1 MQSRQLIMRMK
12 NLFLFLLV
20 SLACASVDAQQQAQA
35 VAGPSGIWVLAGA
48 DLPEGNHFTFE
59 RRQEGGNWTEA
70 GKLLRPVSVDELRA
84 RILDINGLDIG
95 FERLP
100 SEREFAFLWKEFSAG
115 RRDSLLGY
123 AADLPVQYALGRAW
137 YDASAEKGKRYSYR
151 VQQTRGRETV
161 AGSNAETRAVS
172 WPGTTSNTVFRP
184 VSAKPGR
191 GGISVTYRIPV
202 RGNLARVRVYRAYYL
217 RSGFQRIEPQ
227 LIFYTENDTLML
239 RFLDQTAVD
248 KVPYAY
254 TVQAVDMAGN
264 TGSLAP
270 EISAYQVPAGSIQ
283 PSVDRIKTR
292 SLTAEQAIRVSWKLK
307 NADGIVSIDLYKSL
321 IHDGRFF
328 RIASLAPDDTA
339 YTDRDVT
346 PVRTYFYTIVLNGAY
361 ESSPPS
367 PRISGMLEAGSTN
380 TNLLPVQQLEADQ
393 QQRVVR
399 LSWQRT
405 EPDTRGYYVYRAK
418 GRDGTFR
425 QLGDIVL
432 SDSSH
437 VSISDTLPDSENPVL
452 YRYQVRDVN
461 TAYHIG
467 PAGETIQFYT
477 PGRSAFPAI
486 EEPRIEVVAPGKIRL
501 LWPDMT
507 ESSAWVSRYIVMR
520 RSTCDGNTRKVLVLA
535 DATQTVF
542 LDSSLK
548 EGCTYYYSVYSTGND
563 TAQRSTAAGEAA
575 YSHEEEALPGLTDIR
590 VFAAEDGVRLSWV
603 APRDPRIRQ
612 ILILRSTGGT
622 EAAQIAG
629 LSALEESHH
638 DKGAAAATTHFY
650 YFQTTDGA
658 GRKSAL
664 QGPIGMYRE

>member
-1 MQSRQLIMRMK
+1 MK
-12 NLFLFLLV
+12 PVFLLLLTAL
-20 SLACASVDAQQQAQA
+20 SATNGIYAQQAQSL
-35 VAGPSGIWVLAGA
+35 AGPGGIWVLTGK
-48 DLPEGNHFTFE
+48 DLPPGNHYTIE
-59 RRQEGGNWTEA
+59 RRMEGENWTEV
-70 GKLLRPVSVDELRA
+70 GKLLRPASADEMRA
-84 RILDINGLDIG
+84 RILDINSLDIG
-95 FERLP
+95 FDRMP
-100 SEREFAFLWKEFSAG
+100 GDREMAFLWKEFAAG
-115 RRDSLLGY
+115 RRDSLQGW

-137 YDASAEKGKRYSYR
+137 YDAGADKGKRYAYR
-151 VQQTRGRETV
+151 IQQTRGREAV
-161 AGSNAETRAVS
+161 AGTAAETRSAS
-172 WPGTTSNTVFRP
+172 WPGSPANTLFQP
-184 VSAKPGR
+184 VAAKPGI
-191 GGISVTYRIPV
+191 GGMSVTYRIPV
-202 RGNLARVRVYRAYYL
+202 RGNLARVQVFRAYYQ
-217 RSGFQRIEPQ
+217 RTGFQRIEPQ

-239 RFLDQTAVD
+239 RFLDQTAAD

-264 TGSLAP
+264 PGSLAP
-270 EISAYQVPAGSIQ
+270 VVSAYQMPAGSIQ

-292 SLTAEQAIRVSWKLK
+292 SLTAENAIRVSWKLK
-307 NADGIVSIDLYKSL
+307 NAAGIVSIDLYKSL
-321 IHDGRFF
+321 LHDGRFF

-393 QQRVVR
+393 QPRMVR

-418 GRDGTFR
+418 GRDGAFR

-437 VSISDTLPDSENPVL
+437 VSVIDTLPDSEDPVL

-467 PAGETIQFYT
+467 PAGETIQLFT
-477 PGRSAFPAI
+477 PGRSSFPAI
-486 EEPRIEVVAPGKIRL
+486 EEPRIEVIAPGKIRL
-501 LWPDMT
+501 LWADMT
-507 ESSAWVSRYIVMR
+507 EYSAWVSRYIVMR
-520 RSTCDGNTRKVLVLA
+520 RSDCDGNTRKVLALA

-664 QGPIGMYRE
+664 QGPIGVYRE